1 MTKDEIRAIEP
12 APQAAF
18 DQEIKDADE
27 LQARANHYEAE
38 NGRQA
43 EILNSVIQQR
53 DELLVALEA
62 TVEAIRLFRNE
73 PQLERLVSLRATAGY
88 VAMDAAMD
96 RGTDAID
103 AARGG

>member
-1 MTKDEIRAIEP
+1 MSDCKHRYITTYVD
-12 APQAAF
+12 
-18 DQEIKDADE
+18 
-27 LQARANHYEAE
+27 E
-38 NGRQA
+38 NGEPGGLWGCRDCKARFAPIADQIA
-43 EILNSVIQQR
+43 VEKQR

-103 AARGG
+103 AARGVK